1 MVTLITHG
9 STPASL
15 KNMKSNTNF
24 NLDSSPKTT
33 LRAAQN
39 LIDAKTTASMKV
51 AHFAS
56 IYFILEVLVMK
67 QKRDLKP

>member
-1 MVTLITHG
+1 MATLITHG
-9 STPASL
+9 STPTSL

-24 NLDSSPKTT
+24 NLGFSLKTT

-51 AHFAS
+51 AHFA
-56 IYFILEVLVMK
+56 
-67 QKRDLKP
+67 